1 MPDLS
6 VTADDGAA
14 SDPFFA
20 IVPVVNLSVRG
31 RDTDALEVS
40 DGVVAAGVAGR
51 EFCILGVPR
60 TTTPES
66 STGVRDSPVASV
78 TEPTPTVE
86 PIGPGISIRPG
97 PVLPAVWLKVVSF
110 RDTGTAFAGP

>member
-20 IVPVVNLSVRG
+20 IVPVVSLSVRG
-31 RDTDALEVS
+31 RDMDALEVS

-51 EFCILGVPR
+51 EFCVLGVP
-60 TTTPES
+60 TTPES
-66 STGVRDSPVASV
+66 STGVPDSPVASF
-78 TEPTPTVE
+78 TEPTPVIE
-86 PIGPGISIRPG
+86 PIGAGISIRPG
-97 PVLPAVWLKVVSF
+97 PALPAVWLKLVSF
-110 RDTGTAFAGP
+110 RDTGTPFGGP